1 MQLPATI
8 GWSFDQAMS
17 SVWVGNLVRLRA
29 VEPGDWEVFQG
40 FDQNSVDMRRA
51 DKINP
56 PRSAARQREWAEQA
70 ALKNPDNDRFQLAI
84 ESLADGA
91 LVGSVSTAL
100 IDQRAGRFMYGV
112 AIGGEHKG
120 RGYAS
125 DAVPLLL
132 NFMFGERRFH
142 KCEASVWAFNEPS
155 LAFHRKL
162 GFTEEGRLR
171 DHEFFAGRHHDVVL
185 FGMTAPEF
193 AARRPYPSEI

>member
-1 MQLPATI
+1 
-8 GWSFDQAMS
+8 MS

-29 VEPGDWEVFQG
+29 VEPGDWEDFLR
-40 FDQNSVDMRRA
+40 FDQDTTDMRRA
-51 DKINP
+51 DRVHP
-56 PRSAARQREWAEQA
+56 PRSAAKQREWAEQV
-70 ALKNPDNDRFQLAI
+70 ALKDPDNDKFQLAI

-91 LVGSVSTAL
+91 LVGALSTAM
-100 IDQRAGRFMYGV
+100 IDHRAGRFHYGI
-112 AIGGEHKG
+112 ALGSEHKG
-120 RGYAS
+120 RGYGS

-142 KCEASVWAFNEPS
+142 KCETGVWAFNEPS

-171 DHEFFAGRHHDVVL
+171 DHEFFAGRHHDAVL

-193 AARRPYPSEI
+193 AARHPFPSAI

>member
-1 MQLPATI
+1 
-8 GWSFDQAMS
+8 MS
-17 SVWVGNLVRLRA
+17 STWVGNLVRLRA
-29 VEPGDWEVFQG
+29 VEPEDWEAFQV
-40 FDQNSVDMRRA
+40 FDQNSVDMRRGNR
-51 DKINP
+51 INP
-56 PRSAARQREWAEQA
+56 PLSAARQRERAAQE
-70 ALKNPDNDRFQLAI
+70 ALKIPENDRVMLAI
-84 ESLADGA
+84 ESLAGGV

-100 IDQRAGRFMYGV
+100 MDHRAGRFMYGV
-112 AIGGEHKG
+112 AIGSEHKG

-185 FGMTAPEF
+185 FGMTAAEF
-193 AARRPYPSEI
+193 AARHPFPSEI

>member
-1 MQLPATI
+1 
-8 GWSFDQAMS
+8 MS
-17 SVWVGNLVRLRA
+17 SSWVGNVVRLRA
-29 VEPGDWEVFQG
+29 VEPEDWEVFRS
-40 FDQNSVDMRRA
+40 FDENSVDMRRG
-51 DKINP
+51 DKIHP
-56 PRSAARQREWAEQA
+56 PRSDASQRRRAEEV
-70 ALKNPDNDRFQLAI
+70 ALRNDPLMLAI
-84 ESLADGA
+84 ESLADGK
-91 LVGSVSTAL
+91 LVGSVSAAL
-100 IDQRAGRFMYGV
+100 MDHRAGRFSYGI

-120 RGYAS
+120 HGYAS

-142 KCEASVWAFNEPS
+142 KCETGVWAFNEPS

-193 AARRPYPSEI
+193 AARHPFPSAI

>member
-1 MQLPATI
+1 
-8 GWSFDQAMS
+8 MS

-29 VEPGDWEVFQG
+29 VEPGDWEAFRV
-40 FDQNSVDMRRA
+40 FDQDSVDMRRGSM
-51 DKINP
+51 IYP
-56 PRSAARQREWAEQA
+56 PRSAASQREWAEQE
-70 ALKNPDNDRFQLAI
+70 ALKKPENDRVLLAI
-84 ESLADGA
+84 ESLADGV
-91 LVGSVSTAL
+91 LVGSLVTAFM
-100 IDQRAGRFMYGV
+100 DHRAGRFMYGV
-112 AIGGEHKG
+112 AIGSEHKG

-132 NFMFGERRFH
+132 NYMFGERRFH

-171 DHEFFAGRHHDVVL
+171 DHEFFAGRHHDAVL

-193 AARRPYPSEI
+193 AARHPFPSAI

>member
-1 MQLPATI
+1 
-8 GWSFDQAMS
+8 MS
-17 SVWVGNLVRLRA
+17 SVWVGERVRLRGI
-29 VEPGDWEVFQG
+29 EPADWEAFQK
-40 FDQNSVDMRRA
+40 FDENTTDMRRA
-51 DKINP
+51 DKVQP
-56 PRSAARQREWAEQA
+56 PWSAARQREFAEKA
-70 ALKNPDNDRFQLAI
+70 AVKPVDRDQFNLGI
-84 ESLADGA
+84 ESLEDGA
-91 LVGSVSTAL
+91 LVGTVGTQSV
-100 IDQRAGRFMYGV
+100 DHRAGRFGYGI
-112 AIGGEHKG
+112 AIGTEHKG

-132 NFMFGERRFH
+132 NYMFGERRFH

-193 AARRPYPSEI
+193 AARHPFPSAI